1 LIILELFLD
10 IVIVDAVGILW
21 QRRAHEYHNCVTMR
35 LEVQAH
41 DVASQFP
48 GTRAWKLTG
57 IHLLRDIMGW
67 LGSLAQNWRE
77 N

>member
-1 LIILELFLD
+1 MTLITFTRKM
-10 IVIVDAVGILW
+10 VVVDS
-21 QRRAHEYHNCVTMR
+21 NK
-35 LEVQAH
+35 AH